1 MNNGLLHTPG
11 TTAGEEAPGPG
22 CAGTK
27 HIYQHLLDTSSLNI
41 YVTFVRKK
49 DKRNYEF

>member
-1 MNNGLLHTPG
+1 MNYVLLYTPG

-27 HIYQHLLDTSSLNI
+27 HIYQHLLDTSSLTI
-41 YVTFVRKK
+41 YVTFVIKK
-49 DKRNYEF
+49 EKRN